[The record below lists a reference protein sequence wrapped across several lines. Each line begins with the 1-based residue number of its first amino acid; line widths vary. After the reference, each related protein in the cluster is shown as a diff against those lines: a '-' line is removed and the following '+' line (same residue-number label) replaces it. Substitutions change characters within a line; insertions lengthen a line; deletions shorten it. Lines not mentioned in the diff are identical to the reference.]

1 MEDYKNNEEKDQGKK
16 IIIFIILIIIILLLI
31 TSCSCTS
38 KFFGKLGDSLSDS
51 INSLFKNEEDYSI
64 DDDTNDEE
72 TITNKQLKFDTSHL
86 EMSLSDEDAK
96 ISYSYENINPKKF
109 TCSTSDA
116 SIATCY
122 VKDGYVVIKPKSVGT
137 VTVILQTKTNGKI
150 YEATAKVT
158 VTDSVKSIQL
168 SSKGGILNL
177 RDGNQK
183 IVSYSLIGLTGD
195 ISVTSSNPSVAT
207 AVASNGQLIITA
219 AKTGS
224 TTITLSITYKGVKYT
239 ATYNLSV
246 INKESSK
253 KPNNGGNNNS
263 GGTQSSGSNSGNSN
277 PSSNPGNN
285 KPNNNPNPGT
295 NPPSTNIEDYK
306 LSTPKEKY
314 NMSFING
321 HGERNIILYTN
332 LFANQDIVSFL
343 SSNNKEI
350 QICSKDKKNCVTLTV
365 DSEHD
370 GGNIELEYTGNTS
383 EPSSLPFKIKAG
395 SVGQS
400 IIHVSG
406 TVSGKKIA
414 EFNITINVEEKYI
427 VTIDANGGMFNEF
440 TKEYE
445 FQLAP
450 GEKLDLSKY
459 DEPIKIND
467 EECKSYKFKG
477 YSKTIDGT
485 IEYDRDTKNIIQNL
499 DSDLTLY
506 AIYETEGEQL
516 KEEDLTKTLWSKN
529 AELFHNEE
537 YYQQYK
543 KDKIIYPGAKGIYKM
558 NFKNESSEKITI
570 TGLTLKE
577 DTICIKDKGCLNM
590 GYIIKYSPSESN
602 NWTYYYG
609 NKNDE
614 YWILH
619 STTGTEQLSDQSF
632 QTKIKFKDNE
642 KISMKP
648 GEEIVISVFWKWEE
662 KNDDLDTLIGN
673 QSAEATYNENLN
685 DKYSL
690 SIGIDFTKEM
700 KACTK

>member
-1 MEDYKNNEEKDQGKK
+1 MDVEDYKNNEEKDQGKK
-16 IIIFIILIIIILLLI
+16 IIIFIILIIILLLLI

-51 INSLFKNEEDYSI
+51 INSLFKNEEDYNI
-64 DDDTNDEE
+64 DDDTNDKE
-72 TITNKQLKFDTSHL
+72 TITNKQLKFDTTHL

-122 VKDGYVVIKPKSVGT
+122 VKDGYVVIKPKAVGT
-137 VTVILQTKTNGKI
+137 VTVILQTTTNGKI

-158 VTDSVKSIQL
+158 VTDSVKFIQL
-168 SSKGGILNL
+168 SSKGGIINL
-177 RDGNQK
+177 KDGNQK
-183 IVSYSLIGLTGD
+183 IVSYSLVGLTGD

-207 AVASNGQLIITA
+207 AVASNGQLIMTA
-219 AKTGS
+219 SKAGS
-224 TTITLSITYKGVKYT
+224 TTITLSMTYKGVKYT

-246 INKESSK
+246 INKETNK
-253 KPNNGGNNNS
+253 KPSNSGNNS
-263 GGTQSSGSNSGNSN
+263 GGNQKPSGSGNGGSSGNSGTN
-277 PSSNPGNN
+277 S
-285 KPNNNPNPGT
+285 GT
-295 NPPSTNIEDYK
+295 NPPSPSKGDYK

-332 LFANQDIVSFL
+332 LFANQNTVIN
-343 SSNNKEI
+343 SSDNKKEL
-350 QICSKDKKNCVTLTV
+350 QICTKDKVNCVTLTV
-365 DSEHD
+365 DSNHD
-370 GGNIELEYTGNTS
+370 GGNIELEYIGSNS

-395 SVGQS
+395 AEGKST
-400 IIHVSG
+400 IHVSG
-406 TVSGKKIA
+406 TASGKKIA
-414 EFNITINVEEKYI
+414 EFNITINAEAKYI

-450 GEKLDLSKY
+450 GEKIDLSKY

-477 YSKTIDGT
+477 YSKTTDGT

-506 AIYETEGEQL
+506 AIYETTGEEL

-537 YYQQYK
+537 YYQKYK

-577 DTICIKDKGCLNM
+577 NTICIKNKGCLNM

-602 NWTYYYG
+602 DWTYYYG

-614 YWILH
+614 YWVLH
-619 STTGTEQLSDQSF
+619 SNPGTEQLSDQSF

-642 KISMKP
+642 KIDMKP
-648 GEEIVISVFWKWEE
+648 GEEIIISIFWKWEE
-662 KNDDLDTLIGN
+662 KNDELDTLIGN
-673 QSAEATYNENLN
+673 QSAEAASDDTLN

-690 SIGIDFTKEM
+690 SIGIDFTKEL
-700 KACTK
+700 KACKK